1 MLNHMLCGRQQRELF
16 YRVDQALAV
25 GQPKL
30 GRALGLS
37 YQTCTYPQGS
47 SQTAICSDVY
57 QLAS

>member
-1 MLNHMLCGRQQRELF
+1 MLCGRQQRELF